1 MSYRNPA
8 QYVDT
13 QSGQSVQRMQESLAN
28 TTVKTVQGLS
38 NIYLENQRKI
48 EEIAK
53 EAKEAT
59 SEIEN
64 AVFQT
69 KSKNSSIEFDPLNEK
84 LNRYSD
90 LKKQDPTKLT
100 NKERNFMRSMEN
112 IGTTMKNGLANTTA
126 SAIAFKEQSD
136 KGLSEDGGNDA
147 FRNPEQYRVMSIMN
161 GTIPGSKK
169 ASYEEDDMGNLVY
182 SVKVYDGSGTF
193 VGDVINGSIEKTMF
207 VSKVPDLTKKKTDAI
222 ELVKAELS
230 LDSKFSDAYARGDKF
245 GPNKQGQKVEA
256 QLFDDAIAAKADD
269 IYREMSDNDLSSY
282 WNNRI
287 RPRKIIVTEEN
298 KSEFPNRKIGDEVKN
313 NNVWGY
319 DIELTQEQ
327 REEFKAAF
335 ILDIKGEI
343 GAVRAQNKIMQTSK
357 DAVQYKPNDFDKK
370 TSQAAQSASIL
381 LKDIQESI
389 ESRTLPKN
397 SVNFGQG
404 TEEIVSTDFSQ
415 PAEEGGMGKV
425 TIVTENKNKT
435 KAGEVDQVS
444 RTIDLNTKAGIKRYA
459 KAVISGGSG
468 SASEKEAKIKQLEK
482 MLNQERKKSTNNAS
496 RFN

>member
-13 QSGQSVQRMQESLAN
+13 QSGQSIQRMQESLAN

-64 AVFQT
+64 A
-69 KSKNSSIEFDPLNEK
+69 
-84 LNRYSD
+84 

-169 ASYEEDDMGNLVY
+169 ASYEEDEMGNLVY

-389 ESRTLPKN
+389 KSRTLPKN